1 MKLKF
6 KCLSGKA
13 KWPVRAT
20 AKLAGYDLFS
30 AEKVELRI
38 QGVQTIKTDIALK
51 MPKKYGGIARRSS
64 WAQKFVSVGA
74 GIIVA
79 DCRENVYVILFNF
92 SSKYYKIDIR
102 KRIAEIIAEKISSV
116 EFEEVSDLK
125 VHSCRF

>member
-6 KCLSGKA
+6 KCLSGKE
-13 KWPVRAT
+13 KRPVRAT

-30 AEKVELRI
+30 AEKLNLEFKVFKLKDRYCVEN
-38 QGVQTIKTDIALK
+38 A
-51 MPKKYGGIARRSS
+51 KKNYGGIAGRSS

-102 KRIAEIIAEKISSV
+102 KRIPEIIAEKISSV

-125 VHSCRF
+125 VHS

>member
-6 KCLSGKA
+6 KCLSGKE
-13 KWPVRAT
+13 KRPVRAT

-102 KRIAEIIAEKISSV
+102 KRIPEIIAEKISSV

-125 VHSCRF
+125 VHS

>member
-1 MKLKF
+1 
-6 KCLSGKA
+6 
-13 KWPVRAT
+13 
-20 AKLAGYDLFS
+20 
-30 AEKVELRI
+30 
-38 QGVQTIKTDIALK
+38 
-51 MPKKYGGIARRSS
+51 MPKKYGGIAGRSS

-74 GIIVA
+74 VIIVA

>member
-1 MKLKF
+1 M
-6 KCLSGKA
+6 
-13 KWPVRAT
+13 
-20 AKLAGYDLFS
+20 AGYDLFS

>member
-1 MKLKF
+1 M
-6 KCLSGKA
+6 
-13 KWPVRAT
+13 
-20 AKLAGYDLFS
+20 AGYDLFS

-38 QGVQTIKTDIALK
+38 QGVQTTKTDIALK
-51 MPKKYGGIARRSS
+51 MPKKYGGIAGRSS

-79 DCRENVYVILFNF
+79 DCRENVYLILFNF

-102 KRIAEIIAEKISSV
+102 KRIPEIIAEKISSV

>member
-116 EFEEVSDLK
+116 EVEEVSDLK
-125 VHSCRF
+125 VHSCRY

>member
-1 MKLKF
+1 M
-6 KCLSGKA
+6 
-13 KWPVRAT
+13 
-20 AKLAGYDLFS
+20 AGYDLFS

-38 QGVQTIKTDIALK
+38 QGVQTTKTDIALK
-51 MPKKYGGIARRSS
+51 MPKKYGGIAGRSS

>member
-38 QGVQTIKTDIALK
+38 QGVQTTKTDIALK
-51 MPKKYGGIARRSS
+51 MPKKYGGIAGRSS

-102 KRIAEIIAEKISSV
+102 KRIPEIIAEKISSV